1 MTRRAHEI
9 ETLLLTMF
17 AAVPLYFTDAI
28 GKVPVAVFH
37 LAMAAIVLRVA
48 KGKTPELIPARLMRW
63 IAIAYVPCYVIDW
76 RMISGTAIAASVHL
90 VLFIAVYQPIEA
102 MRRDNQAQ
110 RMLTAT
116 LIFVA
121 SLATSTHVT
130 VVPFVLL
137 FAFVMFRQLIYVS
150 HLETVRSLET
160 SQSTAREYAEAPSGR
175 AAGFYLAGSMLIG
188 TLLFPLLPRV
198 RSPFMSGMAG
208 SLAGSSTSLSE
219 KIDFRQARSSSSDP
233 TIVARVW
240 MDAGAQRRFAPMR
253 LRAMVYDRYER
264 AEWRQTLRGLRE
276 VPLRDGAFVLGRA
289 SGASAEIVVQ
299 QRAQRDKVLVPVG
312 AYSLT
317 GLPARLYEGPARD
330 TYLTYHDAPV
340 SLNVRISEDTE
351 PLRLMRVTTVN
362 YPVTA
367 EVAAMARRIVGNEAR
382 PDRQAALV
390 ERYMTGNFRYV
401 QNAGDPGRTMS
412 VEDFLLR
419 DRAGQCEY
427 FAAGMVV
434 LMTSLDVPARI
445 AGGFYGGR
453 RNPLTGY
460 YAIRREDAHAW
471 TEVWD
476 GARWVTFD
484 ATPVQLRP
492 GSGAMNPLREY
503 AAAIGDSLT
512 FAWDRYVLT
521 YGLGDQAVLADSV
534 IQWTREATRT
544 IRGRLRSNAKKLT
557 SPQFLNVLALL
568 VAAGLIVAL
577 VIRRRRPLFDL
588 LSSHLTKH
596 GIDVGPSTT
605 MEEALQRLRTHHA
618 ETARALEPLIAM
630 YEEERFSAHADRS
643 RMRWIRR
650 RLAELRA

>member
-1 MTRRAHEI
+1 MTRRAREI

-17 AAVPLYFTDAI
+17 AAAPLYFTDAI

-37 LAMAAIVLRVA
+37 LAIAVIVLRVA

-63 IAIAYVPCYVIDW
+63 MALAYVPCYFIDW
-76 RMISGTAIAASVHL
+76 RLISGTAIAASTHL
-90 VLFIAVYQPIEA
+90 VLFIAVYQPVEA

-110 RMLTAT
+110 RMLTAA

-137 FAFVMFRQLIYVS
+137 FAFLMFRQLMYVS
-150 HLETVRSLET
+150 HLETVRSVE
-160 SQSTAREYAEAPSGR
+160 REYAEAPSGR

-208 SLAGSSTSLSE
+208 SLAGSSTSLNE
-219 KIDFRQARSSSSDP
+219 TIDFSQERSSSSDP

-240 MDAGAQRRFAPMR
+240 MDVQAKQRFAPMR
-253 LRAMVYDRYER
+253 LRAMVYDRYEL

-276 VPLRDGAFVLGRA
+276 VPFRDGAFVLGRA

-299 QRAQRDKVLVPVG
+299 QRAQRGKVLVPVG

-351 PLRLMRVTTVN
+351 PLRLTPVITVN

-367 EVAAMARRIVGNEAR
+367 KVAAMARRIVGDEAR
-382 PDRQAALV
+382 PERQAALI
-390 ERYMTGNFRYV
+390 EQYMTRNFRYV
-401 QNAGDPGRTMS
+401 QNAGDPGRTIS
-412 VEDFLLR
+412 VENFLLR
-419 DRAGQCEY
+419 NRAGQCEY

-484 ATPVQLRP
+484 ATPALLRP
-492 GSGAMNPLREY
+492 GSGAINPLSEY

-521 YGLGDQAVLADSV
+521 YGLGDQALLADSV

-544 IRGRLRSNAKKLT
+544 IRGHLQSSANPLA
-557 SPQFLNVLALL
+557 SPDFLNVMALL
-568 VAAGLIVAL
+568 VATALIVAL
-577 VIRRRRPLFDL
+577 VTRRRRPLFDL
-588 LSSHLTKH
+588 LASHLAKH
-596 GIDVGPSTT
+596 GIEVGPSMT
-605 MEEALQRLRTHHA
+605 MEEALQSLRTHHA
-618 ETARALEPLIAM
+618 EAARALEPLIAM

-643 RMRWIRR
+643 RVKKIRR
-650 RLAELRA
+650 RLAEMRV